1 MKEKEFDLVAIN
13 AMNAGTMM
21 EGLGIEYLE
30 AGLGFMKAR
39 MPVDHRTC
47 QPMGLLHGGATIAL
61 AETLASVGSA
71 LMVDL
76 DQFNVVGQHVTANH
90 IRSIRK
96 GWVIAEA
103 KTIHQGKTTHLW
115 NIDVKDEA
123 GHLISSCRITIFIAK
138 KRHQ

>member
-1 MKEKEFDLVAIN
+1 MKEKEFDLAAIN

-30 AGLGFMKAR
+30 AYPGFMKAR
-39 MPVDHRTC
+39 MPVDHRTY

-115 NIDVKDEA
+115 NIDVKDET
-123 GHLISSCRITIFIAK
+123 GHLISSCRITIFIVK
-138 KRHQ
+138 KRH

>member
-1 MKEKEFDLVAIN
+1 MKEKEFDLAAIN

-30 AGLGFMKAR
+30 AYPGFMKAR
-39 MPVDHRTC
+39 MPVDHRTY

-90 IRSIRK
+90 IRSVRK

-115 NIDVKDEA
+115 NIDVKDET
-123 GHLISSCRITIFIAK
+123 GHLISSCRITIFIVK
-138 KRHQ
+138 KRH